1 MASLH
6 FYVLL
11 LINHFTKAYAAIGAR
26 NGELMTTTTTQPSN
40 GLLNDSMS
48 DFNLLNE
55 EDEEDDET
63 SLQRIIEW
71 FGFALIMVLLV
82 LLIVLGC
89 VALFVKIRS
98 FVKKKINK

>member
-26 NGELMTTTTTQPSN
+26 NEELMTTTTQPSN

-48 DFNLLNE
+48 DFNLPNE
-55 EDEEDDET
+55 EEEDAET

>member
-26 NGELMTTTTTQPSN
+26 NEELMTATTQPSN

-55 EDEEDDET
+55 EDEEDEET

>member
-26 NGELMTTTTTQPSN
+26 NEELMTATTQPSN

-48 DFNLLNE
+48 DFNLPN
-55 EDEEDDET
+55 EDEET